1 MHQNKNYMR
10 IKEIL
15 NKKGM
20 TAKELA
26 AACEMSEMGL
36 SKILTG
42 KSSANTSTIIRIAKE
57 LDVSCGELF
66 DDYKEPSNELLCPH
80 CGKPIRITLERINPV

>member
-1 MHQNKNYMR
+1 
-10 IKEIL
+10 
-15 NKKGM
+15 M

-42 KSSANTSTIIRIAKE
+42 RSKANTSTIIRIAKE

-66 DDYKEPSNELLCPH
+66 DDYKTPEPIEIHSVIINGIEYVP
-80 CGKPIRITLERINPV
+80 KPNK